1 MAPAGDQNPPSLV
14 ILDCR
19 PIIEAVVAPEGH
31 TILLANRESH
41 GIAVVQRAVGE
52 GVLAEERLQDE
63 RISSED

>member
-1 MAPAGDQNPPSLV
+1 MAPAGHQDPSSLV
-14 ILDCR
+14 VLDCR

-63 RISSED
+63 KIFCEG